1 MSMVLADLQQ
11 VFSTSEWP
19 EFLALNTKENCLT
32 LHIRVSPDIYWLTG
46 HFPEQPVLAGVV
58 QTHWAAELGQY
69 AFALEEGFQRI
80 DNLKFHSVI
89 LPGQE
94 LDLTLQYSPETRSI
108 RFSYQSASTP
118 LLKTSSSNVPEKDGL
133 YSDGLYSEGKLV
145 F

>member
-1 MSMVLADLQQ
+1 MVLADLQQ

-32 LHIRVSPDIYWLTG
+32 LHIRVSPDTYWLTG

-69 AFALEEGFQRI
+69 AFALAEGFQGI

-94 LDLTLQYSPETRSI
+94 LNLTLQYFPETRSI
-108 RFSYQSASTP
+108 RFSYQSVAMPSLDTFP
-118 LLKTSSSNVPEKDGL
+118 SGVLSSDV
-133 YSDGLYSEGKLV
+133 SDTHVLYSEGKLV

>member
-1 MSMVLADLQQ
+1 MVLTDLQQ
-11 VFSTSEWP
+11 LFSTSEWP
-19 EFLALNTKENCLT
+19 EFLALNNEGNTVV
-32 LHIRVSPDIYWLTG
+32 LHIRVSPDIHWLRG

-69 AFALEEGFQRI
+69 IFALAEGFQRI

-94 LDLTLQYSPETRSI
+94 LDLTLQYIPETRSI
-108 RFSYQSASTP
+108 RFSYQSTSTP
-118 LLKTSSSNVPEKDGL
+118 LLKTSSSNVPET
-133 YSDGLYSEGKLV
+133 DGLYSEGKLV